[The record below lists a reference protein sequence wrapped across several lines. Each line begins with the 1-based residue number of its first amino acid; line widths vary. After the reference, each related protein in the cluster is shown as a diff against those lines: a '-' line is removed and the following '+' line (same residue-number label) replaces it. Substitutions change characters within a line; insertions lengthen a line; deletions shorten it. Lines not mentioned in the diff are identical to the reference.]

1 MGKNSK
7 TTISDLEKENRH
19 LKEQLKEKILFYE
32 NLLALMPGH
41 VYWLDTNNV
50 YLGCNNQQAEVLR
63 LESRENIVGKRNKD
77 LIWVDQASQYDEAN
91 LKVLNSGKRIKAKE
105 IVPVNGELKTF
116 LTEKIPL
123 FNKSI
128 KEPVGVL
135 GISIDIT
142 ELENAQK
149 KAEQASLAKSKFI
162 ANMSHDI
169 RTPLTGIVGLSDILF
184 DTVIKEEA
192 KEYAKMLH
200 LSGEQ
205 LLSLLNSVLEIVSSD
220 SINQDAIEVNSFEL
234 TELLHNIFELELPAL
249 KLKNLSLDLKIDNDI
264 PAIIQTDKGKL
275 YRILLNLLS
284 NSIKFTEEGGVT
296 IQVSHKNKTDKNLK
310 LSFDIIDTGI
320 GIPKTETDKIFNAF
334 YRVHPSYEGKYQGFG
349 VGLHLVKQYID
360 ALGGEISVKSIE
372 GMGTQFSL
380 ILPVE
385 IPEDNAEQSI
395 QRSAKKHLQHTI
407 DEINTEVTSTDI
419 SHSPAEQKDIP
430 KTEQTETLAHILL
443 VEDNPMAMKV
453 ADMILNKQGAI
464 TDKAY
469 NSHDALSLFKK
480 NHYDF
485 IITDIGLP
493 DYSGFELAQ
502 KIRAF
507 ENEQGS
513 PFPTPIIGLTAHAKQ
528 EALLQGNQCGML
540 DVCEKP
546 LTAKV
551 AQSYIEMFGKGK
563 TTQPGTLNKPTGS
576 SSQSIPLLDV
586 DLGISQLGSIEDLK
600 EMLDIMLK
608 QSMVITVNEID
619 GFFQEKDWES
629 FKKQVHKFKSSCLYC
644 ATTKLLKFTQDLE
657 RLADTK
663 DIHQIEPVYQQ
674 FCDCVISTHQ
684 YIESWLSMDH

>member
-284 NSIKFTEEGGVT
+284 NSIKFTDR
-296 IQVSHKNKTDKNLK
+296 K
-310 LSFDIIDTGI
+310 
-320 GIPKTETDKIFNAF
+320 
-334 YRVHPSYEGKYQGFG
+334 
-349 VGLHLVKQYID
+349 
-360 ALGGEISVKSIE
+360 SV
-372 GMGTQFSL
+372 
-380 ILPVE
+380 V
-385 IPEDNAEQSI
+385 
-395 QRSAKKHLQHTI
+395 
-407 DEINTEVTSTDI
+407 
-419 SHSPAEQKDIP
+419 
-430 KTEQTETLAHILL
+430 
-443 VEDNPMAMKV
+443 
-453 ADMILNKQGAI
+453 
-464 TDKAY
+464 
-469 NSHDALSLFKK
+469 
-480 NHYDF
+480 
-485 IITDIGLP
+485 
-493 DYSGFELAQ
+493 
-502 KIRAF
+502 
-507 ENEQGS
+507 
-513 PFPTPIIGLTAHAKQ
+513 
-528 EALLQGNQCGML
+528 
-540 DVCEKP
+540 
-546 LTAKV
+546 
-551 AQSYIEMFGKGK
+551 
-563 TTQPGTLNKPTGS
+563 
-576 SSQSIPLLDV
+576 
-586 DLGISQLGSIEDLK
+586 
-600 EMLDIMLK
+600 
-608 QSMVITVNEID
+608 
-619 GFFQEKDWES
+619 
-629 FKKQVHKFKSSCLYC
+629 
-644 ATTKLLKFTQDLE
+644 
-657 RLADTK
+657 
-663 DIHQIEPVYQQ
+663 
-674 FCDCVISTHQ
+674 
-684 YIESWLSMDH
+684 